1 MGLDTQ
7 LSLLIASDGGQSKQT
22 LHKVPPFFTKFKVT
36 AQFCQAGFRSAS
48 GSGSSLRKT
57 AENECASTTLV
68 LTVWYELGNRFY
80 NCCFFNITVCRYLNE
95 PAVP

>member
-48 GSGSSLRKT
+48 GSGSSLRKIARSGFAKNKCGST
-57 AENECASTTLV
+57 ALV
-68 LTVWYELGNRFY
+68 ETCVADPDHF
-80 NCCFFNITVCRYLNE
+80 CV
-95 PAVP
+95 